1 MDMTNFKKITL
12 GLIAIVLLAT
22 VAYIYSAPQVTTP
35 AESLIASAE
44 RLQQLVYCRNQVL
57 QNFSQNSQLFTQ
69 IINLTATGDN
79 YLAKA
84 KQSLNLGNVAQAMQ
98 YAVLALRTYGQALDL
113 QEQLRE
119 VLGASFASCR
129 AVLAPEQANLT
140 ANLYRSRVRN
150 ETCRWS
156 PDFYPLMTAI
166 NVSLQRIREL
176 EGIASKAAEN
186 GYDVS
191 NATLQLSQAEQLLA
205 EAQSLAVKCLIS
217 ESAKKLAEAK
227 KLIGQASSEL
237 AKVGAM
243 RVVAEMRRYGLEVN
257 KTHVGEVTRALRA
270 GIFEEYLL
278 KKTLDTLL
286 NVTSH
291 AQALGKEKNR
301 LQLMEQ
307 LLDRIQE
314 KAAGLR
320 KQLSL
325 RIRELVREAIA
336 LAEKAPE
343 IAKSSPEELSKRAQ
357 DIGTKARETLKGGGH

>member
-1 MDMTNFKKITL
+1 MITKKIALTL
-12 GLIAIVLLAT
+12 VIAVLLANLPNLSS
-22 VAYIYSAPQVTTP
+22 VPQAAIP
-35 AESLIASAE
+35 AENLVQSAQ
-44 RLQQLVYCRNQVL
+44 RLQTLVYCRNQVL
-57 QNFSQNSQLFTQ
+57 QNLSVS
-69 IINLTATGDN
+69 NLTLLQITNLTTTGEN
-79 YLAKA
+79 YLASA
-84 KQSLNLGNVAQAMQ
+84 QQALSTGNITQAMY
-98 YAVLALRTYGQALDL
+98 YAILALRTYGKVLEL
-113 QEQLRE
+113 QESLRE
-119 VLGASFASCR
+119 LTGASFASCK
-129 AVLAPEQANLT
+129 AVLAPEMENMT
-140 ANLYRSRVRN
+140 ARLYMGRVRN

-257 KTHVGEVTRALRA
+257 KTHVGEVMKALRA

-278 KKTLDTLL
+278 NKTLDTLL

-314 KAAGLR
+314 KAVGLR

-357 DIGTKARETLKGGGH
+357 DIGTKAQEARKGGGH